1 MTTIQTLLLV
11 DSSTGQVDNLAG
23 PRLHRQQL
31 HQGGQGP
38 GQLWRLPVSGAGAAP
53 GRGRPQRSL
62 PQEEAAAGER
72 VRGAQVRGFKGV
84 INILWS
90 TILSLLKAPIRALP
104 LKILRI
110 YEDTIINGHLNTV
123 SSPGRLAA
131 KPSLM
136 GSWLV
141 KILKILKFC

>member
-1 MTTIQTLLLV
+1 MPSLLFV
-11 DSSTGQVDNLAG
+11 DDISTGQVDNLAG

-38 GQLWRLPVSGAGAAP
+38 GQLRRLPVSGAGAAP

-84 INILWS
+84 INILWN
-90 TILSLLKAPIRALP
+90 TILSLLKASVHN
-104 LKILRI
+104 IL
-110 YEDTIINGHLNTV
+110 L
-123 SSPGRLAA
+123 
-131 KPSLM
+131 
-136 GSWLV
+136 
-141 KILKILKFC
+141 ILSRTTYK